1 MDKGFA
7 VEMSEILDEVSEE
20 VKGAMKT
27 QMLSVAKETAQQLK
41 STSPR
46 DTGDYARG
54 WKVSKQRGGDYVVH
68 NATEYRLTHLLEN
81 GHEVKNKKGDTG
93 KRAPAFKHI
102 YPAEQWA
109 SEELPRRIMEDL
121 DL

>member
-1 MDKGFA
+1 MDKDFA

-68 NATEYRLTHLLEN
+68 NATRYRLTHLLEN
-81 GHEVKNKKGDTG
+81 GHVIKNKKGEYG
-93 KRAPAFKHI
+93 RAPAKKHI
-102 YPAEQWA
+102 EPAEQWA